1 MFRTYQ
7 VENVSNDSFFH
18 RCGLW
23 DTYAIRLKLSSLDVS
38 GLVPSEYARLL
49 LRGSR
54 RRHRVGIRTSL
65 IEMRAIE
72 HQVEI
77 TAEKITAED
86 KATDTRIYTVY
97 SGVYYPNLDEKRKV
111 FWFDSLLVHQRTVF

>member
-49 LRGSR
+49 LRGRR

-65 IEMRAIE
+65 IEMRAIG

-77 TAEKITAED
+77 TAEMITAED
-86 KATDTRIYTVY
+86 KATDTRIDIVY
-97 SGVYYPNLDEKRKV
+97 GGVYYPNLDERRKV
-111 FWFDSLLVHQRTVF
+111 FWFDSLLMHQRTVF